1 MSSFVVYGHPLF
13 TFAKIDNTHSPIR
26 TYPASPP
33 CPYATNKTHY
43 LCLYIKQDNNNTTQN
58 TTMQAAPTITRIIA
72 GLIGVLWCYIEPSFN
87 YIAVCFAALLLDCY
101 TAWRC
106 NFE

>member
-1 MSSFVVYGHPLF
+1 
-13 TFAKIDNTHSPIR
+13 
-26 TYPASPP
+26 
-33 CPYATNKTHY
+33 
-43 LCLYIKQDNNNTTQN
+43 
-58 TTMQAAPTITRIIA
+58 MQAAPTITRIIA